1 MNKLRFDIIK
11 LLFVSLITMFS
22 SVVMSGCS
30 DDDEVRQS
38 QYGEVQFKLY
48 KEASYNEGTEDA
60 ARSVASRASVNKLSD
75 AQKIE
80 IEMLFNG
87 TSITQTL
94 KLNAYNNENAE
105 YGLRS
110 DRLQLLVGDYK
121 VVGYK
126 LYKVKDQEDVVI
138 AEVSA
143 DADETFSVVPFGL
156 TVKDLTIDAQARGS
170 VKFKLEKNLPKI
182 RANNEGYLF
191 TDIKLATVLVQNT
204 FSQVTYE
211 FEKLKVRYEE
221 EYELTDPD
229 SENDKYTDHGVAYCD
244 SAVWLPA
251 GNYKVISY
259 TVYSKQGVTETALET
274 QAVSGETLQLKIIS
288 LLNMLLFLFWFQKLL
303 KTLRITWP

>member
-1 MNKLRFDIIK
+1 MNKLRFNIVK

-22 SVVMSGCS
+22 GMVMSGCS
-30 DDDEVRQS
+30 DDDEMSQS
-38 QYGEVQFKLY
+38 QYGYVQFKLY
-48 KEASYNEGTEDA
+48 KEASYNEGTEGA
-60 ARSVASRASVNKLSD
+60 AQSVASRASVDKLSE

-80 IEMLFNG
+80 VEMLFNG

-94 KLNAYNNENAE
+94 VLNAYNDVNAE

-110 DRLQLLVGDYK
+110 DKLQLLVGEYK
-121 VVGYK
+121 VVGYRI
-126 LYKVKDQEDVVI
+126 YTVKGQEDVVI
-138 AEVSA
+138 ADVSA
-143 DADETFSVVPFGL
+143 DADETFSVVPSGL

-170 VKFKLEKNLPKI
+170 VKFKLEKNLPET
-182 RANNEGYLF
+182 RADNEGYLF

-221 EYELTDPD
+221 EYELTNPD

-259 TVYSKQGVTETALET
+259 TVYIV
-274 QAVSGETLQLKIIS
+274 
-288 LLNMLLFLFWFQKLL
+288 
-303 KTLRITWP
+303 R